1 MRAVRPKTCN
11 LRKFITLFT
20 VVTLAAAVLWRSSPD
35 YRMVVEVV
43 VSVGAIVLAVSALA
57 AHKVIWG
64 LVFLGL
70 LGVFT
75 PFRSS
80 QFSSALV
87 ATFDMLTLALF
98 AASPIMFRKPLRKSP
113 TGFRKPGTS

>member
-1 MRAVRPKTCN
+1 M
-11 LRKFITLFT
+11 
-20 VVTLAAAVLWRSSPD
+20 
-35 YRMVVEVV
+35 
-43 VSVGAIVLAVSALA
+43 LAVSALA
-57 AHKVIWG
+57 AHKIVWG

-75 PFRSS
+75 PFRSG

-98 AASPIMFRKPLRKSP
+98 AASPIMFRKPFRKSP
-113 TGFRKPGTS
+113 IEFRKPGTP